1 MNRLTP
7 AVTVRRLFWRRWL
20 DHVRQQASVLH
31 AVIDAVVFLY
41 IGVPAVLLLGRA
53 YIGLWRE
60 ALPEWILQLPAAAV
74 PGLLLLLLHYSKGLI
89 LFIEPADSLF
99 LRQERRWMR
108 GLIIRAVIMG
118 SLTAYVRLT
127 LIILLLAPILVRGFS
142 MEWGELLQMLAGLCA
157 FQTVANLLD
166 HLIRVNH
173 ACWKRWIWLSLS
185 GTTVTAAFLVWY
197 YLTDWQQGLSWLIP
211 MGCLGLSAVLI
222 SLRLRLQ
229 GRLESEL
236 REELRG
242 RTRLT
247 ALLLSQSVPPPKPER
262 SRPWLF
268 RGSRRLLRSS
278 LPGDRAAEL
287 TVKSFFRGQELQTY
301 AGLTLLGCLAVII
314 PPFPV
319 NLIVYLG
326 LVLLLSHG
334 VNESRKFFFRSSLM
348 GMLCGAREAEAT
360 SSARTMKLLLF
371 PALMLMTCFFF
382 FSITHAWWGILPG
395 MAAGYAVSLAAGSM
409 APVFFS
415 TGFRR
420 MRKPRS

>member
-1 MNRLTP
+1 
-7 AVTVRRLFWRRWL
+7 
-20 DHVRQQASVLH
+20 
-31 AVIDAVVFLY
+31 
-41 IGVPAVLLLGRA
+41 
-53 YIGLWRE
+53 
-60 ALPEWILQLPAAAV
+60 
-74 PGLLLLLLHYSKGLI
+74 
-89 LFIEPADSLF
+89 
-99 LRQERRWMR
+99 MR
-108 GLIIRAVIMG
+108 GLIMRAVIAG
-118 SLTAYVRLT
+118 SLASYVKLT
-127 LIILLLAPILVRGFS
+127 VIVLLLAPILVRGFS

-157 FQTVANLLD
+157 FQTAANLTD
-166 HLIRVNH
+166 HLIRVKH
-173 ACWKRWIWLSLS
+173 ARWKRWIWISLS
-185 GTTVTAAFLVWY
+185 GLTVTAAFLAWY
-197 YLTDWQQGLSWLIP
+197 FLTDWGQGLSWLIP
-211 MGCLGLSAVLI
+211 LGCLGLSAVLAI
-222 SLRLRLQ
+222 LRLRLR

-247 ALLLSQSVPPPKPER
+247 ALLMSQSIPPPKPER

-287 TVKSFFRGQELQTY
+287 AAKSFFRGQELRTY
-301 AGLTLLGCLAVII
+301 AGFTLLGCAAVIF

-348 GMLCGAREAEAT
+348 GILCGAREAEAA
-360 SSARTMKLLLF
+360 SSARTMKMLLF
-371 PALMLMTCFFF
+371 PALMLMTCSFF

-395 MAAGYAVSLAAGSM
+395 MAAGYAVSLVAGSV
-409 APVFFS
+409 APVLFS

-420 MRKPRS
+420 MSKPGS